1 MKITNDDIKKW
12 FPRNNRFLH
21 FCAKYYGLTFYK
33 DEVVEHAAYLAF
45 KNIKRYMDRD
55 EEFENEKQKIGM
67 AMSAFR
73 FAILNSYKTY
83 ENANRRNLDAR
94 TESELTYGYDGDEYS
109 VYQSNLI
116 SHDTPYDNST
126 ELLKEFIETNLPYLQ
141 RKVIIECF
149 FNGKGYSELA
159 SELEISRRK
168 IELAKHKAF
177 TKIKEYYKQ
186 QERDEDRYKETTNNK
201 QYIPASYSKL
211 RAETLRKPI
220 EEEQRRE
227 VRYSEAMSFIH
238 SPQEV

>member
-21 FCAKYYGLTFYK
+21 FCAKYYGLTFYS

-73 FAILNSYKTY
+73 FGILNAYNTY
-83 ENANRRNLDAR
+83 QNANRRNLDAR

-116 SHDTPYDNST
+116 SHDKPYDNST
-126 ELLKEFIETNLPYLQ
+126 ELLREFIESNLPYLQ
-141 RKVIIECF
+141 RKVIIDCF
-149 FNGKGYSELA
+149 FNGKGYTELA
-159 SELEISRRK
+159 NELEISRRK
-168 IELAKHKAF
+168 VELAKYRAF

-186 QERDEDRYKETTNNK
+186 QERNEDRYKEPTNNK
-201 QYIPASYSKL
+201 KYIPASHSKL
-211 RAETLRKPI
+211 RAETLSKPNDQ
-220 EEEQRRE
+220 EQGRE

-238 SPQEV
+238 SSQEI